1 MKLRDIKL
9 VCIQQLI
16 DEQPTFKVVVFFLH
30 ILLNKCCM
38 LMLGVL
44 LSSVLSIINF
54 AYEGINLYDRQ
65 NNVKILVIKNY
76 FTRWTNKL
84 EIKFRSKFLLQIIQ
98 AFRMAVAESK

>member
-1 MKLRDIKL
+1 
-9 VCIQQLI
+9 
-16 DEQPTFKVVVFFLH
+16 
-30 ILLNKCCM
+30 M

-65 NNVKILVIKNY
+65 NNVKVLVIKNY

-98 AFRMAVAESK
+98 AFRMAVAETFAKTINVAWREYCGNTTTVFSDIYFRTKL

>member
-1 MKLRDIKL
+1 
-9 VCIQQLI
+9 
-16 DEQPTFKVVVFFLH
+16 
-30 ILLNKCCM
+30 
-38 LMLGVL
+38 MLGVL